1 MSREL
6 WKGNEAIAEAAV
18 RAGCKAFFGYPITP
32 QSEIPEYLSKR
43 LPEVGG
49 CFLQAESEV
58 SAINMVYGAA
68 AAGTRVMTS
77 TSGPGFSLKQEGIS
91 FMCGCGLPA
100 VIVNVMRGGPNLGTI
115 GPAQADYFQATRGGG
130 HGDYRTVV
138 LAPNSI
144 QEAIDMMQEAFDI
157 ADQYRNPVIL
167 LADGMI
173 GQMMEP
179 VEWHQ
184 QPGRNL
190 PPKDWVTDGHE
201 NKRPHHTISAVFGD
215 NYVCEETMNKPL
227 AAKYKRIE
235 AAEVRWQEKYVE
247 DAEVVLVAYGTMARV
262 SDKVCRMLRENGIKA
277 GLFRPI
283 TLWPYPEARL
293 REIAGQEHVK
303 CFVTVEMSEGQ
314 MLDDVKIAV
323 NGQKPIYFTGRTGG
337 VVPTPD
343 EIITTVNMAMTG
355 GKDL

>member
-49 CFLQAESEV
+49 WFVQAESEV

-68 AAGTRVMTS
+68 GAGTRVMTS

-91 FMCGCGLPA
+91 FLCGSQLPA
-100 VIVNVMRGGPNLGTI
+100 VIVDVMRGGPNLGTI

-138 LAPNSI
+138 LAPCSI
-144 QEAIDMMQEAFDI
+144 QEAADMMQEAFDI

-179 VEWHQ
+179 IEWHERT
-184 QPGRNL
+184 GRTL
-190 PPKDWVTDGHE
+190 PEKTWATDGHE
-201 NKRPHHTISAVFGD
+201 NKKPHRTIAAVFGD
-215 NYVCEETMNKPL
+215 NYVCEQTLNIPL
-227 AAKYKRIE
+227 HEKYEKIA
-235 AAEVRWQEKYVE
+235 AAEVRWQEKYI
-247 DAEVVLVAYGTMARV
+247 DGAEVVIVAYGTMSRI
-262 SDKVCRMLRENGIKA
+262 SDKVCRMLAEEGISA

-283 TLWPYPEARL
+283 TLWPYPEQRL
-293 REIAGQEHVK
+293 HEIAALEHVK
-303 CFVTVEMSEGQ
+303 QIVTVEMSDGQ
-314 MLDDVKIAV
+314 MLDDVRISV
-323 NGQKPIYFTGRTGG
+323 GGQKPVSFVGRMGG
-337 VVPTPD
+337 VVPTPE
-343 EIITTVNMAMTG
+343 EIIAAVKNALSG
-355 GKDL
+355 GRK